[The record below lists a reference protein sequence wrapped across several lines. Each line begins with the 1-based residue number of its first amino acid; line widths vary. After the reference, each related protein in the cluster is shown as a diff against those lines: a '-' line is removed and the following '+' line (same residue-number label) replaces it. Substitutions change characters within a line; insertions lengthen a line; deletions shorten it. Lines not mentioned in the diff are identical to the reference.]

1 MAKIGFVGIGQMGR
15 AMCPH
20 LIRNGHDVTVYD
32 ISNDAVA
39 LLNKLVLKLQILKT
53 SRRICRSNFFNFANR
68 LNCRAGC
75 IWS

>member
-39 LLNKLVLKLQILKT
+39 PLEQAGAKVANSLNKPQKLQK
-53 SRRICRSNFFNFANR
+53 
-68 LNCRAGC
+68 
-75 IWS
+75 